1 MWLVPSQSRRVI
13 PGFHSVLDEFFRSVT
28 PTGGHFSPSLDIKED
43 ESAYHVSLEVPGM
56 AKEDVE
62 ISLKDH
68 VLVIKGEKKKE
79 GKEDKDGYSWV
90 ERSYGSFQRTI
101 RIPEDTKG
109 DQVEARMENGIL
121 EIKLPKSERREDR
134 KQIAIN

>member
-1 MWLVPSQSRRVI
+1 MWLVPSQSRRVV
-13 PGFHSVLDEFFRSVT
+13 PSFHSVLDEFFRGVT
-28 PTGGHFSPSLDIKED
+28 PTGGYFSPNLDIKEE
-43 ESAYHVSLEVPGM
+43 ESAYRVSLEVPGI

-68 VLVIKGEKKKE
+68 NLVIKGEKKQE
-79 GKEDKDGYSWV
+79 AKEDKDGYSWV

-101 RIPEDTKG
+101 RVPENTKS

-121 EIKLPKSERREDR
+121 EITLPKSEQREDR